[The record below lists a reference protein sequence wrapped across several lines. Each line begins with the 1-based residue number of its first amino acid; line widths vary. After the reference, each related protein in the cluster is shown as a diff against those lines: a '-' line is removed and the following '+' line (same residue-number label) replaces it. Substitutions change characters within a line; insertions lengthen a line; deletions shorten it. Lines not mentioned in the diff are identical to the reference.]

1 MADGTLSILG
11 LYYYD
16 SHLFDSLQLPKD
28 ASREVAV
35 DAILMECAELEILF
49 PDPEVMSYM
58 IGAWSR
64 ARIAAWE
71 KIWTALSVDYN
82 VLDNV
87 DITRTYTTTQKRSG
101 QELENTNALLNSH
114 STTTSNGTTTHS
126 EASFNEG
133 QRVTSSDT
141 VNQTVTSG
149 ADQTTK
155 GDANRNST
163 ENVETTHTETEVGDS
178 SVRSTQYMLNEEL
191 NLRTTD
197 FYQILVEEF
206 RNKFC
211 LEVY

>member
-1 MADGTLSILG
+1 MADDTLSILG

-16 SHLFDSLQLPKD
+16 KHIFDSLQLPKN

-49 PDPEVMSYM
+49 PDPKVMSYM
-58 IGAWSR
+58 IGAWSKT
-64 ARIAAWE
+64 RIAAWE

-87 DITRTYTTTQKRSG
+87 DITRTYTTSQKRTG
-101 QELENTNALLNSH
+101 QELENTNALLNSN
-114 STTTSNGTTTHS
+114 SATTSNGTTTHS

-149 ADQTTK
+149 ANQTTK

-178 SVRSTQYMLNEEL
+178 SLRSTQYMLTEEL
-191 NLRTTD
+191 KLRTTD

>member
-1 MADGTLSILG
+1 MADDTLSILG

-16 SHLFDSLQLPKD
+16 KHIFDSLQLPKN

-49 PDPEVMSYM
+49 PDPNVMSYM
-58 IGAWSR
+58 IGAWSKT
-64 ARIAAWE
+64 RIDAWE

-87 DITRTYTTTQKRSG
+87 DITRTYTTTQKRTG
-101 QELENTNALLNSH
+101 QELENTNALLNSN
-114 STTTSNGTTTHS
+114 SATTSNGTTTHS

-141 VNQTVTSG
+141 VNQTVSSG

-178 SVRSTQYMLNEEL
+178 SVRSTQYMLTEEL

>member
-16 SHLFDSLQLPKD
+16 KHIFDSLELPKD
-28 ASREVAV
+28 ANREVAV

-49 PDPEVMSYM
+49 PDPSVMAYM
-58 IGAWSR
+58 LGAWSKSR
-64 ARIAAWE
+64 LSAWE
-71 KIWTALSVDYN
+71 RIWNALNVDYN

-87 DITRTYTTTQKRSG
+87 DITRTYTTTQKRKGNEKEDISSSLTSVSAT
-101 QELENTNALLNSH
+101 Q
-114 STTTSNGTTTHS
+114 SNGTTTHS

-133 QRVTSSDT
+133 QRAVSSDT
-141 VNQTVTSG
+141 TNQSVGSG
-149 ADQTTK
+149 ASQDSK
-155 GDANRNST
+155 GNATRDSSEDVT
-163 ENVETTHTETEVGDS
+163 TTHKETEVGDS
-178 SVRSTQYMLNEEL
+178 SLRSTQYMLTEEL
-191 NLRTTD
+191 RLRTTD

>member
-1 MADGTLSILG
+1 MANDTLSILG
-11 LYYYD
+11 LYYYKPD
-16 SHLFDSLQLPKD
+16 LFETLELPKD
-28 ASREVAV
+28 ANRDVAV
-35 DAILMECAELEILF
+35 DAILIECAELEILF
-49 PDPEVMSYM
+49 PDPEVMSFM
-58 IGAWSR
+58 IGAWSKS
-64 ARIAAWE
+64 RIAAWE

-87 DITRTYTTTQKRSG
+87 DITRTYTTTQKRTG
-101 QELENTNALLNSH
+101 QELENTNAILESK
-114 STTTSNGTTTHS
+114 SATTSNGTTTHS

-141 VNQTVTSG
+141 MNQSVDSG

-178 SVRSTQYMLNEEL
+178 SLRSTQYMLNEEL

>member
-1 MADGTLSILG
+1 MADDTLSILG

-16 SHLFDSLQLPKD
+16 KHIFDSLELPKD
-28 ASREVAV
+28 ANREVAV

-49 PDPEVMSYM
+49 PDPKVMSYM
-58 IGAWSR
+58 IGGWSR
-64 ARIAAWE
+64 ARIAAWD

-87 DITRTYTTTQKRSG
+87 DITRTYTTTQKRTG
-101 QELENTNALLNSH
+101 QELENTNALLRSNSA
-114 STTTSNGTTTHS
+114 TTSNGTTTHS

-141 VNQTVTSG
+141 MNQSVDSG
-149 ADQTTK
+149 ADQTTT

-178 SVRSTQYMLNEEL
+178 SLRSTQYMLNEEL

>member
-1 MADGTLSILG
+1 MADDTLSILG

-16 SHLFDSLQLPKD
+16 KHIFDSLELPKN

-49 PDPEVMSYM
+49 PDPKVMSYM
-58 IGAWSR
+58 IGAWSKT
-64 ARIAAWE
+64 RIAAWE

-87 DITRTYTTTQKRSG
+87 DITRTYTTSQKRTG
-101 QELENTNALLNSH
+101 QELENTNALLNSQ
-114 STTTSNGTTTHS
+114 SATASNGTTTHS

-149 ADQTTK
+149 AGQTTT

-178 SVRSTQYMLNEEL
+178 SLRSTQYMLTEEL
-191 NLRTTD
+191 KLRTTD

>member
-1 MADGTLSILG
+1 MANDTLSILG
-11 LYYYD
+11 LYYYNPD
-16 SHLFDSLQLPKD
+16 LFETLELPKD
-28 ASREVAV
+28 ANRDVAV

-49 PDPEVMSYM
+49 PDPDVMSFM
-58 IGAWSR
+58 IGAWSKS
-64 ARIAAWE
+64 RIAAWE

-87 DITRTYTTTQKRSG
+87 DITRTYTTTQKRTG
-101 QELENTNALLNSH
+101 QELENTNAILASK
-114 STTTSNGTTTHS
+114 SATTSNGTTTHS

-141 VNQTVTSG
+141 MNQSVDSG

-178 SVRSTQYMLNEEL
+178 SLRSTQYMLTEEL
-191 NLRTTD
+191 KLRTTD
-197 FYQILVEEF
+197 FYQILAEEF

>member
-1 MADGTLSILG
+1 MADDTLSILG

-16 SHLFDSLQLPKD
+16 KHIFDSLELPKN

-49 PDPEVMSYM
+49 PDPKVMSYM
-58 IGAWSR
+58 IGAWSKT
-64 ARIAAWE
+64 RIAAWE

-87 DITRTYTTTQKRSG
+87 DITRTYTTSQKRTG

-114 STTTSNGTTTHS
+114 SATTSNGTTTHS

-178 SVRSTQYMLNEEL
+178 SVRSTQYMLTEEL
-191 NLRTTD
+191 KLRTTD

>member
-16 SHLFDSLQLPKD
+16 KHIFDSLELPKD
-28 ASREVAV
+28 ANREVAV

-64 ARIAAWE
+64 TRIDAWE
-71 KIWTALSVDYN
+71 KVWTALSVDYN

-206 RNKFC
+206 KNKFC